1 MRTVANDIVDNLI
14 NKLPILIDNV
24 DLRKANNK
32 TYNAV
37 RIIRKT
43 LKRLKSIKERD
54 ENNKRKMNRASDLWD
69 TIKHTNISI

>member
-14 NKLPILIDNV
+14 NKLPILIENV
-24 DLRKANNK
+24 DLRAANNK
-32 TYNAV
+32 TCNAV

-54 ENNKRKMNRASDLWD
+54 GNNKRK
-69 TIKHTNISI
+69 

>member
-1 MRTVANDIVDNLI
+1 MRTVANDIVDTLI
-14 NKLPILIDNV
+14 DKLPILIENV
-24 DLRKANNK
+24 DLRAANNK

-54 ENNKRKMNRASDLWD
+54 GNSNRKESAAD
-69 TIKHTNISI
+69 

>member
-1 MRTVANDIVDNLI
+1 MANNIVDNLI
-14 NKLPILIDNV
+14 NKLPILIENV
-24 DLRKANNK
+24 DLRAANNK

-54 ENNKRKMNRASDLWD
+54 ENNKRKESAAD
-69 TIKHTNISI
+69 

>member
-14 NKLPILIDNV
+14 NKLPILIENV
-24 DLRKANNK
+24 DLRAANNK
-32 TYNAV
+32 TCNAV

-54 ENNKRKMNRASDLWD
+54 ENNKRKESATDRCGN
-69 TIKHTNISI
+69 

>member
-14 NKLPILIDNV
+14 HKLPILIANV
-24 DLRKANNK
+24 DLRAANNK

-54 ENNKRKMNRASDLWD
+54 ENNKRKESATDRCGN
-69 TIKHTNISI
+69 

>member
-1 MRTVANDIVDNLI
+1 MANDIVDNLI
-14 NKLPILIDNV
+14 NKLPILIANV
-24 DLRKANNK
+24 DLRAANNK

-54 ENNKRKMNRASDLWD
+54 ENNKRRESAAN
-69 TIKHTNISI
+69 

>member
-1 MRTVANDIVDNLI
+1 MANDIVDNLI
-14 NKLPILIDNV
+14 NKLPILIENV
-24 DLRKANNK
+24 DLRNANNK

-54 ENNKRKMNRASDLWD
+54 ENNKRKESADD
-69 TIKHTNISI
+69 

>member
-1 MRTVANDIVDNLI
+1 MRIVANDIVDNLI
-14 NKLPILIDNV
+14 NKLPILIANV
-24 DLRKANNK
+24 DLRAANNK

-54 ENNKRKMNRASDLWD
+54 ENNKRKESAAD
-69 TIKHTNISI
+69 

>member
-14 NKLPILIDNV
+14 NKLPILIANV
-24 DLRKANNK
+24 DLRAANNK

-54 ENNKRKMNRASDLWD
+54 ENNKRKESTADRYGN
-69 TIKHTNISI
+69 

>member
-14 NKLPILIDNV
+14 NKLPILIENV
-24 DLRKANNK
+24 DLRAANNK

-54 ENNKRKMNRASDLWD
+54 GNNNRKESAADRCGN
-69 TIKHTNISI
+69 

>member
-14 NKLPILIDNV
+14 DKLQILIENDE
-24 DLRKANNK
+24 LRAENNK

-54 ENNKRKMNRASDLWD
+54 GNNNRKESAADRCGN
-69 TIKHTNISI
+69 

>member
-1 MRTVANDIVDNLI
+1 MVANDIVDTLI
-14 NKLPILIDNV
+14 DKLPILIENV
-24 DLRKANNK
+24 DLRAANNK

-54 ENNKRKMNRASDLWD
+54 GNNNRKESAADRCGN
-69 TIKHTNISI
+69 

>member
-1 MRTVANDIVDNLI
+1 MRTVANNIVDTLI
-14 NKLPILIDNV
+14 DKLPILIDNV
-24 DLRKANNK
+24 ELRAANNK

-54 ENNKRKMNRASDLWD
+54 GNNSRKESAAD
-69 TIKHTNISI
+69 

>member
-1 MRTVANDIVDNLI
+1 MRTVANDIVDTLI
-14 NKLPILIDNV
+14 DKLPILIENV
-24 DLRKANNK
+24 DLKTANNK

-54 ENNKRKMNRASDLWD
+54 GNNNRKESAADRCGN
-69 TIKHTNISI
+69 

>member
-1 MRTVANDIVDNLI
+1 MANHILHTLI
-14 NKLPILIDNV
+14 DKLPILIENV
-24 DLRKANNK
+24 DLRAANNK

-54 ENNKRKMNRASDLWD
+54 GNNNRKKIAADRCGD
-69 TIKHTNISI
+69 

>member
-14 NKLPILIDNV
+14 NKLPILIANV
-24 DLRKANNK
+24 DLRTENNK
-32 TYNAV
+32 TCNAV

-54 ENNKRKMNRASDLWD
+54 ENNKRKESAAD
-69 TIKHTNISI
+69 